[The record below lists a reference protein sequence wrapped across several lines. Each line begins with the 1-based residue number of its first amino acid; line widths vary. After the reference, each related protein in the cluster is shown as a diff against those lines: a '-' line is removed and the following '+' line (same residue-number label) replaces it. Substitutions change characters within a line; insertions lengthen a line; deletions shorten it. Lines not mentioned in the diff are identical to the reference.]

1 MSPLRGVLTG
11 AWGKAYKLN
20 SAQGRLMIF
29 GGAPNDVFVYIQV
42 DGKTVFKFALGGGS
56 STLSDPMIWVVKS
69 FGCGS
74 TPNNEEKRL
83 LVSWWEAGLKKY
95 LLSVKNVGNS
105 EYLPEI
111 AKNYLLK
118 LL

>member
-1 MSPLRGVLTG
+1 MNPLREVLTG
-11 AWGKAYKLN
+11 AWGEAYKLDD
-20 SAQGRLMIF
+20 AQDRLMIF
-29 GGAPNDVFVYIQV
+29 GGAPEFVYIQI
-42 DGKTVFKFALGGGS
+42 DGKTVFKFALGSGI
-56 STLSDPMIWVVKS
+56 STLSEPNIWVVKS
-69 FGCGS
+69 FGMGS
-74 TPNNEEKRL
+74 MPDKEDERL
-83 LVSWWEAGLKKY
+83 LIGWWEAGLKKY